1 MFINKKEIIL
11 NINKIIFSSL
21 DIREVYQTMS
31 KELSKVIDFDRLSVT
46 LITENNALY
55 ENFVLS
61 KDYEYTALKEGVLYP
76 MEGSMM
82 KRVIQFRQPVIV
94 EDTSKGRFLTDIV
107 LYNEGIHSRLG
118 FPLEYKD
125 RVIGSVN
132 FGSKRKDYYTKK
144 HIDFFAQIAPQLAMA
159 IENTRLFNR
168 IKEAEEKYRNIIESS
183 PDIIFECAKDGEFLL
198 MSPSVEKITGYP
210 VNQFYDNRGY
220 GLSLCYSEDQE
231 RVQHEILQVLNGKN
245 SNLMD
250 LEFRII
256 HKQGQII
263 WLSLEAVP
271 IKEGDK
277 IIGIEGFCRDITE
290 RKKLDEL
297 KDSLIRDV
305 THELKTPVAK
315 IEMAIDMF
323 DRSIKT
329 GNVNALGSGSKIHE
343 ILRNNTNRLK
353 NTIKN
358 ILDISKLESG
368 MEPLK
373 LSDIPLIELV
383 TQIVNEHKDTA
394 STKKIALMS
403 QLPSNI
409 PIIKAD
415 RDKIY
420 HLITHLVDNAI
431 KFTEQGKI
439 NIIANV
445 LTDSVE
451 VTIEDTGKG
460 LDEKTRELVFEKF
473 YKESSSTL
481 GPGIGLAICKN
492 IVQLHKGNIWVES
505 EGKGKGSRFKFT
517 LPIITDRKSSK

>member
-1 MFINKKEIIL
+1 
-11 NINKIIFSSL
+11 
-21 DIREVYQTMS
+21 
-31 KELSKVIDFDRLSVT
+31 
-46 LITENNALY
+46 
-55 ENFVLS
+55 
-61 KDYEYTALKEGVLYP
+61 
-76 MEGSMM
+76 
-82 KRVIQFRQPVIV
+82 
-94 EDTSKGRFLTDIV
+94 
-107 LYNEGIHSRLG
+107 
-118 FPLEYKD
+118 
-125 RVIGSVN
+125 
-132 FGSKRKDYYTKK
+132 
-144 HIDFFAQIAPQLAMA
+144 
-159 IENTRLFNR
+159 
-168 IKEAEEKYRNIIESS
+168 
-183 PDIIFECAKDGEFLL
+183 
-198 MSPSVEKITGYP
+198 
-210 VNQFYDNRGY
+210 
-220 GLSLCYSEDQE
+220 
-231 RVQHEILQVLNGKN
+231 
-245 SNLMD
+245 
-250 LEFRII
+250 
-256 HKQGQII
+256 
-263 WLSLEAVP
+263 
-271 IKEGDK
+271 
-277 IIGIEGFCRDITE
+277 
-290 RKKLDEL
+290 
-297 KDSLIRDV
+297 
-305 THELKTPVAK
+305 
-315 IEMAIDMF
+315 
-323 DRSIKT
+323 
-329 GNVNALGSGSKIHE
+329 
-343 ILRNNTNRLK
+343 
-353 NTIKN
+353 
-358 ILDISKLESG
+358 